1 MPVEERI
8 EKIFEEIGIDKNELR
23 PEAELKTGLGVD
35 STEMVELLVALE
47 KEFSIKIP
55 DGAINGGST
64 VSEIIEYLSNGA
76 ARS

>member
-1 MPVEERI
+1 MPVEEKI
-8 EKIFEEIGIDKNELR
+8 ERVFGEIGIDKSELR
-23 PEAELKTGLGVD
+23 PEAELKAGLGID

-47 KEFSIKIP
+47 KEFSVKIP

-64 VSEIIEYLSNGA
+64 VREIIKYFSNAA

>member
-8 EKIFEEIGIDKNELR
+8 EKVFGEIGIDKSELR
-23 PEAELKTGLGVD
+23 PEATLKTGLGVD

-47 KEFSIKIP
+47 KEFSVKIP

-64 VSEIIEYLSNGA
+64 VRGIIEYFSNEA
-76 ARS
+76 ARP